1 MATALSGSIATTN
14 ASQIDSNHDSATSPP
29 HPTGDITPLQKA
41 LSAISGAIMTSL
53 MVTPLDVV
61 KTRLQSQ
68 PLNQPDIICCREP
81 INVHAQQHARTQQ
94 QYSYNSVQ
102 RIARY
107 HVSGGGGGT
116 LATATAAGCSPS
128 PEICLAEETSLKRFS
143 GTWEGLV
150 KIARNEGL
158 SSLWRGLSPTLF
170 MAVPST
176 VIYFVGYEQLRLI
189 VNTDASWAPLLCG
202 ALARTASATAISPLE
217 LLRTRLQSAT
227 HTHRSA
233 SETFTDV
240 TQGIRQQ
247 VRTDGLRVL
256 WRGLSLT
263 LWRDVPFSGLYWLG
277 YERTKRQLQQSSVV
291 IQQSPFLQS
300 FLAGGISGTFAAL
313 ITTPFDV
320 AKTKKQIV
328 EKSITSANAAEGSM
342 VQIMRRITVEEGWRG
357 LWRGTVPRCL
367 KVSPACAIMIS
378 SYEFGK
384 RFFGQQQG
392 MA

>member
-1 MATALSGSIATTN
+1 MATALAGSLAATDGRIN
-14 ASQIDSNHDSATSPP
+14 KGGHGSTSPP
-29 HPTGDITPLQKA
+29 STQDISPLQKA
-41 LSAISGAIMTSL
+41 LSAITGAVVTSL

-68 PLNQPDIICCREP
+68 PVRQPDIICCKDP
-81 INVHAQQHARTQQ
+81 IIVESTKSIRATQQ
-94 QYSYNSVQ
+94 YTASH
-102 RIARY
+102 RIARF
-107 HVSGGGGGT
+107 HSAGGG
-116 LATATAAGCSPS
+116 AVAACSPS
-128 PEICLAEETSLKRFS
+128 PEVCLAEETSLKRFS

-150 KIARNEGL
+150 KISRNEGL

-176 VIYFVGYEQLRLI
+176 VIYFVGYEQLRLL
-189 VNTDASWAPLLCG
+189 VNSDASWAPLICG
-202 ALARTASATAISPLE
+202 SLARTASATAISPLE

-227 HTHRSA
+227 HGERTA
-233 SETFTDV
+233 SETFRDV

-247 VRTDGLRVL
+247 VGQDGIRVL

-277 YERTKRQLQQSSVV
+277 YERAKRQLRQSSTV
-291 IQQSPFLQS
+291 IEQSPFLQS
-300 FLAGGISGTFAAL
+300 FLAGGMSGTFAAL
-313 ITTPFDV
+313 VTTPFDV

-328 EKSITSANAAEGSM
+328 ERTVTNGTKAEGSM
-342 VQIMRRITVEEGWRG
+342 VQIMRQITVEEGWRG

-378 SYEFGK
+378 SYELGK
-384 RFFGQQQG
+384 RFFKERQ
-392 MA
+392 M